1 MLKDLLKR
9 LKRRTGK
16 KRQGR
21 WRWRRI
27 LPWGL
32 ALVVAAPLVLT
43 AAMRVVPPVATP
55 LMILRLFEGEGLSKD
70 WEPLRDISPYLPLA
84 IVAAED
90 NRFCEHSGFDVEAIR
105 EAISEAR
112 EGGRVRGAST
122 ISMQTAKNLYLWPGR
137 NFIRKGLEAYLT
149 LYIETLWPKSRIIE
163 IYMNI
168 VEWAPG
174 VYGAEAAAQHHF
186 GKAAA
191 DLTQRE
197 AALLAAVLPNPRE
210 WSAGRPG
217 NYVAG
222 RASTIQRRIN
232 QLGPLLDCVR
242 REGG

>member
-1 MLKDLLKR
+1 MLKALRKR
-9 LKRRTGK
+9 LKGSAKT
-16 KRQGR
+16 QGGRR

-27 LPWGL
+27 LLW
-32 ALVVAAPLVLT
+32 AVVVVVGAPLLST
-43 AAMRVVPPVATP
+43 AILRVVPPIGTP
-55 LMILRLFEGEGLSKD
+55 LMVLRLFEGEGLSKD
-70 WEPLRDISPYLPLA
+70 WEPLGDISPHLPLA

-90 NRFCEHSGFDVEAIR
+90 NRFCEHRGFDVEAIR
-105 EAISEAR
+105 EAIEEAR
-112 EGGRVRGAST
+112 QGRRVRGAST

-137 NFIRKGLEAYLT
+137 NFLRKGLEAYLT
-149 LYIETLWPKSRIIE
+149 LYIETLWPKRRIVE

-174 VYGAEAAAQHHF
+174 VYGAEAAARHHF

-191 DLTQRE
+191 DLSQRE

-222 RASTIQRRIN
+222 RASTIQRRIG

-242 REGG
+242 RDG